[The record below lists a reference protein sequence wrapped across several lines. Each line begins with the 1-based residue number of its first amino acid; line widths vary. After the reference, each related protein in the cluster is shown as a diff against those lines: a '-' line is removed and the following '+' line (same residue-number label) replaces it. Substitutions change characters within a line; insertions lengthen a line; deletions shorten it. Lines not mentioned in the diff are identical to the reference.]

1 MAFVIVYKKVNKSE
15 SLKAMEE
22 KISLQAVE
30 EYSVAFSSK
39 IADEYFTQHQK
50 ISGADILKL
59 CQTKQINLFVLRE
72 LLKAWKQETAKYKS
86 PYFNYEAQDV
96 KDSLTQF
103 QNALSNNISIAKDH
117 FLPLLKK
124 GVSLTVYLVLNPYD
138 FYSDILDKYGTGT
151 IKIAELKNEIKYIKI
166 NHRPLEKLIQKLEER
181 KLESISGN
189 EAFALLDQIL
199 EEVNFSPED
208 VEPYIQQLNAVVPL
222 EVEKLYE
229 GKREPIG
236 VAPKKQNIP
245 RPIINEQLQK
255 EPITTIADD
264 FQRISDLKNR
274 LTINQKF
281 MFTKMLFQGD
291 FDQFNDAVTK
301 IDSLTSF
308 DEATSYL
315 DSHYSNWDRES
326 EEYEEFIEMV
336 TKRFS

>member
-1 MAFVIVYKKVNKSE
+1 MD
-15 SLKAMEE
+15 E

-39 IADEYFTQHQK
+39 IADEYFAQHQK
-50 ISGADILKL
+50 ISGGDILKL

-86 PYFNYEAQDV
+86 PFFNYETKDV
-96 KDSLTQF
+96 QDSLTQF
-103 QNALSNNISIAKDH
+103 QNALSNNISIARDH
-117 FLPLLKK
+117 FLPLLKR

-138 FYSDILDKYGTGT
+138 FYSDTLGKHGNGIVKVS
-151 IKIAELKNEIKYIKI
+151 ELKDEIKYIKI
-166 NHRPLEKLIQKLEER
+166 NYRPLEKLVEKLEEK

-199 EEVNFSPED
+199 EVVNFTPED
-208 VEPYIQQLNAVVPL
+208 VEPYIQQLSAVVPL
-222 EVEKLYE
+222 EVKSLYE
-229 GKREPIG
+229 GKGKPIEPIL
-236 VAPKKQNIP
+236 KRQNIT
-245 RPIINEQLQK
+245 RPIVNEQLQK
-255 EPITTIADD
+255 EPIATVADG
-264 FQRISDLKNR
+264 FQKISDLKNR

-281 MFTKMLFQGD
+281 MFTKMLFNGD
-291 FDQFNDAVTK
+291 FDLFNDTVTK
-301 IDSLTSF
+301 IDSLVSL

-336 TKRFS
+336 TKRFA

>member
-1 MAFVIVYKKVNKSE
+1 MD
-15 SLKAMEE
+15 E

-39 IADEYFTQHQK
+39 IADEFFAQHQK
-50 ISGADILKL
+50 ISGAEILKL

-96 KDSLTQF
+96 KESLTQF
-103 QNALSNNISIAKDH
+103 QNTLSNNILIAKDH

-124 GVSLTVYLVLNPYD
+124 GVSLTVYLVLDPYD
-138 FYSDILDKYGTGT
+138 FYSDTLDKNGNGI
-151 IKIAELKNEIKYIKI
+151 IKVTELKNEIKYIKI
-166 NHRPLEKLIQKLEER
+166 NNRPLERLVQKLEEK

-199 EEVNFSPED
+199 EEVNFTPED
-208 VEPYIQQLNAVVPL
+208 VEPYIQQLSTVLPL
-222 EVEKLYE
+222 EMEKLFDS
-229 GKREPIG
+229 KSEPLSQ
-236 VAPKKQNIP
+236 PQKKQNTP
-245 RPIINEQLQK
+245 RPIINEQTSA
-255 EPITTIADD
+255 PVTTVADD
-264 FQRISDLKNR
+264 FQRIPDLQNR

-281 MFTKMLFQGD
+281 MFTKMLFNGD
-291 FDQFNDAVTK
+291 FDLFNSAVLK
-301 IDSLTSF
+301 IDSLSSL

-326 EEYEEFIEMV
+326 EEYEEFMEMI
-336 TKRFS
+336 TKRFA